1 MVINGVLFHTFLIF
15 ANSRF
20 YMNEPL
26 KRTNCLQKSFDS
38 VWGWDKRMDAL
49 HLSVFH
55 SVSES
60 ARLFFGSVSFQLFF
74 FREQETVRHSRY
86 MI

>member
-15 ANSRF
+15 ANSRS

-38 VWGWDKRMDAL
+38 VCGWDKRMDAP
-49 HLSVFH
+49 HLSV
-55 SVSES
+55 SLCLGKRSS
-60 ARLFFGSVSFQLFF
+60 LLRL
-74 FREQETVRHSRY
+74 R
-86 MI
+86 